1 MQKRWHN
8 HIILDDSGYK
18 RIHVRSSF
26 YDIVARLEMESIL
39 QLNSDMHVPYLVSI
53 FPGAVL
59 FGLLSDREV
68 ESEEDGERRGVTR
81 TRRSD

>member
-1 MQKRWHN
+1 M
-8 HIILDDSGYK
+8 DDSEYIQK
-18 RIHVRSSF
+18 DSCSSS
-26 YDIVARLEMESIL
+26 YEIVARLEMESIL

>member
-1 MQKRWHN
+1 
-8 HIILDDSGYK
+8 
-18 RIHVRSSF
+18 
-26 YDIVARLEMESIL
+26 MESIL

-53 FPGAVL
+53 SPGAVL

-81 TRRSD
+81 TEVGKLGKLSKWLMVRRSRKTRTICH

>member
-1 MQKRWHN
+1 M
-8 HIILDDSGYK
+8 DDSGYK